1 MASVELVAVG
11 TELLLGQLTDTN
23 TPHIEQRLAEIGV
36 DVRGTHA
43 VGDNRERIAETIRGV
58 LERRDG
64 AVVTGGLG
72 PTVDDLTKEAVC
84 DALGLPVEL
93 YEPALRQMEAFFAQ
107 IGREMRPNNRKQAE
121 LPRGSLPMANPYGTA
136 PGFVAFAGDGRFVA
150 CMPGVPHEMKPMLGN
165 LLVPFLVERFG
176 LSDGIHT
183 RVLHTI
189 GIGESEIDHRIDDLF
204 RTSENPKIAVL
215 AHGYRADV
223 KIMAKSAT
231 AADAEAMIRPLQT
244 EIERRLEGYV
254 YGADDVTVE
263 SAIHALLRERGWA
276 AATAESCTGGRI
288 AATLTRVAGASESF
302 TGGIVA
308 YDNAAKTALLGV
320 DGSLIERDGAV
331 SESAALAM
339 ARGARERLRAQI
351 AVATT
356 GIAGPSGGSVEKPV
370 GLVYVA
376 IDDAS
381 GNSRAW
387 HVNLRGDRETIQAR
401 ATTYALGLLWR
412 YLTGAAAEP
421 A

>member
-23 TPHIEQRLAEIGV
+23 TPHIERRLAEIGV

-43 VGDNRERIAETIRGV
+43 VGDNRERIAETIRSV
-58 LERRDG
+58 LDRRDG
-64 AVVTGGLG
+64 AIVTGGLG

-84 DALGLPVEL
+84 DALGTGTEL

-121 LPRGSLPMANPYGTA
+121 LPRGSLPLENPFGTA
-136 PGFVAFAGDGRFVA
+136 PGFVAFSAGGGFVA
-150 CMPGVPHEMKPMLGN
+150 CMPGVPHEMKPMLAN
-165 LLVPFLVERFG
+165 ALVPFLVQRFG
-176 LSDGIHT
+176 LRDGIYT

-204 RTSENPKIAVL
+204 RASENPKLAVL
-215 AHGYRADV
+215 AHGSRADV
-223 KIMAKSAT
+223 KIMAKSAS
-231 AADAEAMIRPLQT
+231 AAQARAMIAPLET

-254 YGADDVTVE
+254 YGADEATIE
-263 SAIHALLRERGWA
+263 SAVLALLRERAWT

-288 AATLTRVAGASESF
+288 AAALTRVAGASQSF
-302 TGGIVA
+302 AGGIVA
-308 YDNAAKTALLGV
+308 YDDAVKISSLGV
-320 DGSLIERDGAV
+320 DAPLIAHDGAV
-331 SESAALAM
+331 SENVALAM
-339 ARGARERLRAQI
+339 ARGARARLKAD
-351 AVATT
+351 VALSTT
-356 GIAGPSGGSVEKPV
+356 GIAGPSGGSAEKPV

-376 IDDAS
+376 IDDAN

-387 HVNLRGDRETIQAR
+387 HVQLRGDRETIQSR

-412 YLTGAAAEP
+412 RLRSVTEAL
-421 A
+421 